1 MFRSFSRLAGK
12 HKLPELPYALDALQ
26 PYISAETLQYHHGKH
41 HAAYVTK
48 LNQLVDSQPSLG
60 SKSLE
65 DIIKTEEGVIFNQA
79 AQIWNHTFYW
89 HCMKPGGGGHPSG
102 TIKEKIIS
110 DFGSVEEFKEKFSAC
125 AAGHF
130 GSGWAWLVLG
140 TQGKLAIVA
149 GHDAI
154 NPLKDGSGTPLLTCD
169 VWEHAYYVDYRNQR
183 PKYIESWWN
192 LVNWDFANSNLA
204 SAKL

>member
-1 MFRSFSRLAGK
+1 MFRSVARLSGK
-12 HKLPELPYALDALQ
+12 HKLPALPYALDALQ
-26 PYISAETLQYHHGKH
+26 PHISAETLQYHHGKH

-48 LNQLVDSQPSLG
+48 LNLLVDAQPSLG
-60 SKSLE
+60 NKSLE
-65 DIIKTEEGVIFNQA
+65 EIIKTEEGVVFNQA

-89 HCMKPGGGGHPSG
+89 HCMKANGGGQPSG
-102 TIKEKIIS
+102 AIQQKIIS
-110 DFGSVEEFKEKFSAC
+110 DFGSVETFKEQFSAC

-140 TQGKLAIVA
+140 NKGKLAIVG

-154 NPLKDGSGTPLLTCD
+154 NPLKDGSGTPILTCD

-192 LVNWDFANSNLA
+192 LVNWDFANTNLA
-204 SAKL
+204 SAKM